1 MAVIKINRSQS
12 KITNVPT
19 PNISA
24 LTLDSN
30 LALAQGNAIASIG
43 KVIEDTAK
51 KTKTTEDK
59 NELQKIITETL
70 PEITRKSQAYNK
82 STNIADA
89 NDYLSSMDLKEFE
102 PYLQNSNK
110 EVKELFKSYLFKET
124 VSGYKTVHTGILSNH
139 IKETKLNH
147 NNTWDELT
155 KKMAANDTGTASNA
169 ELEFEASFNDAD
181 IINKYTPE
189 ELKDI
194 KEDKKL
200 QAIQLRF
207 YNRNRNNPVDT
218 LKRGKEI
225 TAKFGAVQA
234 KRILDDAKN
243 ALVSITAEKDLD
255 AIRLDKADKNQKIAN
270 FADILLSIQKDDGTA
285 PSLDYITDL
294 FKADQI
300 NSAQRNTLFKIKTE
314 GPIITDPMVLDYI
327 NGQLS
332 IAETIEDIDA
342 IEEQVM
348 FTAGF
353 ADKLSI
359 ESMDNIK
366 HIKTLFTKDRPA
378 FEEYKYFEKMLKTD
392 LGEIDGGMSVF
403 KSFGS
408 SEKTDQKKKYNGIER
423 YQSLVR
429 GGMRSEDA
437 YVATVKDFLSK
448 ENMPSIF
455 EVAMPRSVKLPIPIK
470 GTKPEEYFKSIEDK
484 MIAAY
489 QANPKDVQTF
499 TEDFERLDTIRDLF
513 EVRLKAY
520 EIGNT
525 GDKKQSTEQLIDKAL
540 GSTKAKGG
548 SGDSS
553 N

>member
-12 KITNVPT
+12 KIANVPT
-19 PNISA
+19 PNVTA

-30 LALAQGNAIASIG
+30 LAIAQGNAIASIG

-59 NELQKIITETL
+59 NELQRLITETL
-70 PEITRKSQAYNK
+70 PEITRKSQAYNQ

-89 NDYLSSMDLKEFE
+89 NDYLASMDLKEFE

-110 EVKELFKSYLFKET
+110 EVKELFKTYLFKET
-124 VSGYKTVHTGILSNH
+124 VSGYKTIHTGILSRH

-147 NNTWDELT
+147 NNTWDDLT

-169 ELEFEASFNDAD
+169 ELEFEASFNDPD

-189 ELKDI
+189 ELKNI

-225 TAKFGAVQA
+225 TAKFGVVQA

-255 AIRLDKADKNQKIAN
+255 AIKLEKADKAQKIAN
-270 FADILLSIQKDDGTA
+270 FTDILLKIQLDDGTA

-314 GPIITDPMVLDYI
+314 GPIITDPMILDYI

-332 IAETIEDIDA
+332 IAETVEDIDA
-342 IEEQVM
+342 IDEQVF
-348 FTAGF
+348 FTLGF
-353 ADKLSI
+353 ADKLGIESI
-359 ESMDNIK
+359 ENIK
-366 HIKTLFTKDRPA
+366 HIKTLFSKDRPA
-378 FEEYKYFEKMLKTD
+378 FEEHKYYEKMLKTD
-392 LGEIDGGMSVF
+392 LGEIDGGMTMF
-403 KSFGS
+403 KTFQNP
-408 SEKTDQKKKYNGIER
+408 EKKDQKKRYNGMER
-423 YQSLVR
+423 YMSLVR
-429 GGMRSEDA
+429 SGMKAEDA

-448 ENMPSIF
+448 QNLPTIY
-455 EVAMPRSVKLPIPIK
+455 EVAMPRSVKLTTPIK
-470 GTKPEEYFKSIEDK
+470 GTDPDTYFKSIENK
-484 MIAAY
+484 MIEAY
-489 QANPKDVQTF
+489 AANPKDVQRF

-525 GDKKQSTEQLIDKAL
+525 GDKKKSTQELIDLAL

-548 SGDSS
+548 SGDTGK
-553 N
+553 